1 MDWDDESPAVPSP
14 ADPSHEE
21 VASPETPVKTVTVS
35 RTKWRLARAFSV
47 LVLVLAI
54 GAMGFILGHDV
65 VKPAPIRSAAPR
77 FTFPTFPSGGVGNG
91 NSPSFQFPTTTPQNT
106 KADAAAAKVA
116 KKVDPGL
123 VDITSTFASQ
133 NGTAEGTGMILT
145 SNGLVLTNNHVV
157 EDAATLSVR
166 DVATNT
172 TYVGTVV
179 GYDLSEDVALI
190 QLKGA
195 SGLTTIK
202 TVNSDNVSSGEKIVQ
217 GAAAASSFLP
227 LTDLRLTRVRLRP
240 AGRIS
245 ASTRVGLSA
254 PSIWARTMALVA
266 PVRTSASGGAP
277 RKERRVPR

>member
-1 MDWDDESPAVPSP
+1 LGRRKPRSSIPSRSISRRGRESRDAGQDRHREP
-14 ADPSHEE
+14 DK
-21 VASPETPVKTVTVS
+21 VATRESVQ
-35 RTKWRLARAFSV
+35 RARA
-47 LVLVLAI
+47 
-54 GAMGFILGHDV
+54 GAGDWRDGLH
-65 VKPAPIRSAAPR
+65 PR
-77 FTFPTFPSGGVGNG
+77 TRRREAGANTFRRTEVHLPHLSFGGVGNG

-195 SGLTTIK
+195 SGLTTI
-202 TVNSDNVSSGEKIVQ
+202 
-217 GAAAASSFLP
+217 
-227 LTDLRLTRVRLRP
+227 RP
-240 AGRIS
+240 
-245 ASTRVGLSA
+245 
-254 PSIWARTMALVA
+254 
-266 PVRTSASGGAP
+266 
-277 RKERRVPR
+277 